1 MILGFGYGALISLI
15 PTITSEWFGLPHFSQ
30 NWGCVVVAPI
40 VGAYFFN
47 LGFGMNL
54 DAHASL
60 DDTSPISRSRG
71 IVMRAGVSRERLCFE
86 GLPCY
91 SASLKMTIMACMVAM
106 LLCIYALFRD
116 RQMRPQTDSGDSAP
130 LTP

>member
-1 MILGFGYGALISLI
+1 MLGFAYGALFSLT

-30 NWGCVVVAPI
+30 NWGFVAVAPV

-47 LGFGMNL
+47 PGFGMNL

-60 DDTSPISRSRG
+60 DDKSPISRLRS
-71 IVMRAGVSRERLCFE
+71 IVMRAGVSRELLCFE
-86 GLPCY
+86 GPPCY
-91 SASLKMTIMACMVAM
+91 SASLKMTITACMVAV
-106 LLCIYALFRD
+106 LLCVYALFRD
-116 RQMRPQTDSGDSAP
+116 RQMRPQTDSGNSAP